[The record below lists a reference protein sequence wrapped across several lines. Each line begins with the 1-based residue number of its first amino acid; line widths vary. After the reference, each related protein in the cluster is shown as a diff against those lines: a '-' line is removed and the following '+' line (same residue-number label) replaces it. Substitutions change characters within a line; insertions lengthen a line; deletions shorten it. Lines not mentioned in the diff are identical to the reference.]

1 MIDKTEQEVDYSINR
16 LTNKNERKL
25 YPYIGMIYPIE
36 ISVADSINPPTI
48 HMYICTHINK
58 DGTWG
63 GRVLPESE
71 QKYYKDKYY
80 KYF

>member
-1 MIDKTEQEVDYSINR
+1 MINKTEQEIDYSINQ
-16 LTNKNERKL
+16 LTNKKEFI
-25 YPYIGMIYPIE
+25 PYEGMIYPIE

-48 HMYICTHINK
+48 LMCVTYINK

-63 GRVLPESE
+63 SKVLPESE

-80 KYF
+80 GYSSY